1 MSLLKLFKSHRVAYV
16 VIYGGAAALLAGAL
30 WLAWQY
36 VEPAPPD
43 TVTIAAGG
51 PNGAYFKYARQ
62 YAEYFEQ
69 EGIKLNIL
77 ETGGSVDNLGRMA
90 EPDSGVD
97 AAFMQ
102 GGIATPADYPDLRSL
117 GSLYYEPLWIFYR
130 YGLRV
135 TNLFELEGK
144 KIAIGAPGSGTN
156 HLIRHLLKENGVMPD
171 NTTLLEE
178 GGPDVVSR
186 LLKRDLDALFVVGGV
201 DSRIV
206 QTLTKPGVKA
216 HLLSLRRA
224 EAYARSHHFLT
235 RLVLPEGALSLAED
249 LPPMDVSMLAPTA
262 NLVVHED
269 LHPAIKYLFML
280 AAREIHHKGDV
291 FSLPGSFPNGDKALF
306 PLTPE
311 AESFYQKGPPLL
323 MRYLPYTLAVNMERL
338 KILLIPLLTL
348 LYPLFKITPPA
359 FRWQIRRR
367 IFKWYKRLRKL
378 DVRAYEATTPE
389 EAAAIRE
396 ELRVMDKM
404 VMETSVP
411 LSYSDAIYS
420 LRIHMNLIRTRLK
433 DKFGDAA

>member
-1 MSLLKLFKSHRVAYV
+1 MNLLKLFKSHRVAYV

-43 TVTIAAGG
+43 SVTLAAGG

-62 YAEYFEQ
+62 YAEYFEEQ
-69 EGIKLNIL
+69 GIRLNIL
-77 ETGGSVDNLGRMA
+77 ETGGSVDNLARMSS
-90 EPDSGVD
+90 PDSGVD

-102 GGIATPADYPDLRSL
+102 GGIATPEEHPDLRSL

-130 YGLRV
+130 HGLRV

-156 HLIRHLLKENGVMPD
+156 HLIRKILTENGVVPN
-171 NTTLLEE
+171 NTVFLEE

-186 LLKRDLDALFVVGGV
+186 LLKGEVDAMFVVGGV

-206 QTLTKPGVKA
+206 QALTEPGVKV

-224 EAYARSHHFLT
+224 EAYARSHHFLQ

-249 LPPMDVSMLAPTA
+249 LPPADVNMLAPTA
-262 NLVVHED
+262 NLVVRED
-269 LHPAIKYLFML
+269 LHPAIKFLFLL
-280 AAREIHHKGDV
+280 AAREIHNKGDV
-291 FSLPGSFPNGDKALF
+291 FSLPGTFPNGDKALF

-311 AESFYQKGPPLL
+311 AETFFQKGPPLL

-367 IFKWYKRLRKL
+367 IFKWYKRLKKL
-378 DVRAYEATTPE
+378 DVRAYEATTAE

-396 ELRVMDKM
+396 ELRTMDKM

>member
-1 MSLLKLFKSHRVAYV
+1 MNLLKIIKSHRVAYV

-36 VEPAPPD
+36 VQPAPPKS
-43 TVTIAAGG
+43 VTLAAGG
-51 PNGAYFKYARQ
+51 PNGAYFKYARE
-62 YAEYFEQ
+62 YAEYFEK

-77 ETGGSVDNLGRMA
+77 ETGGSVDNLARMA

-102 GGIATPADYPDLRSL
+102 GGIATPAEYPDLRSL

-130 YGLRV
+130 YGLRM
-135 TNLFELEGK
+135 TNLFQLEGK
-144 KIAIGAPGSGTN
+144 KVAIGAPGSGTN
-156 HLIRHLLKENGVMPD
+156 HLIRRLLDENGVSPD

-178 GGPDVVSR
+178 GGPDVVAR
-186 LLKRDLDALFVVGGV
+186 LLKKKVDAMFVVGGV
-201 DSRIV
+201 DSPIV
-206 QTLTKPGVKA
+206 KALTEPGVKV
-216 HLLSLRRA
+216 HLLTLRRA
-224 EAYARSHHFLT
+224 EAYARSHHYLK
-235 RLVLPEGALSLAED
+235 RLVLPEGALSLSED
-249 LPPMDVSMLAPTA
+249 LPSADVNMLAPTA
-262 NLVVHED
+262 NLVVRED
-269 LHPAIKYLFML
+269 LHPAIKFLFLL
-280 AAREIHHKGDV
+280 AARDIHRKGDV
-291 FSLPGSFPNGDKALF
+291 FSLPGTFPNGDKALF

-311 AESFYQKGPPLL
+311 AETFFEKGPPLL
-323 MRYLPYTLAVNMERL
+323 MRYLPYALAVNLERL

-348 LYPLFKITPPA
+348 LYPLFKVTPPA

-367 IFKWYKRLRKL
+367 IFKWYKRLKKL

-396 ELRVMDKM
+396 ELNVMDKM

-411 LSYSDAIYS
+411 LSYTDAIYS